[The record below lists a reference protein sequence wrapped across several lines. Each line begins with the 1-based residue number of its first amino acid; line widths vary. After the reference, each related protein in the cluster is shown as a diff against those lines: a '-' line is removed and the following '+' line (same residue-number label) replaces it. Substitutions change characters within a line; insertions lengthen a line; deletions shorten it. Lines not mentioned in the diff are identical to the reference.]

1 MLDFELFGAFSTE
14 ERVLLAERL
23 AERRFREGA
32 TIVRQGEPASTVF
45 FVREGALEVRSTNA
59 PGSEISINRL
69 GAGDLFGEMSLL
81 TGEPRSASVIALTD
95 VVLYELDKE
104 DIAPLLARRPE
115 LGEAL
120 ADLMLARQRSGRARL
135 DAQEGEQ
142 ALELRSTSA
151 RFLGRLRKFFSLSDV
166 GH

>member
-1 MLDFELFGAFSTE
+1 
-14 ERVLLAERL
+14 
-23 AERRFREGA
+23 
-32 TIVRQGEPASTVF
+32 
-45 FVREGALEVRSTNA
+45 
-59 PGSEISINRL
+59 
-69 GAGDLFGEMSLL
+69 MSLL

-151 RFLGRLRKFFSLSDV
+151 RLFGRLRKFFSLPDV
-166 GH
+166 GR